1 MTDDKR
7 QPGAAESVAT
17 EAARGDAEAARGV
30 QRTRRRLKAFGTHL
44 VAYFLVMIVI
54 VPINYWLAPA
64 EPWFVL
70 PMVGW
75 GSVLAV
81 HAAYAMGLFDVFRG
95 GSR

>member
-7 QPGAAESVAT
+7 QPGAADTVSAEGT
-17 EAARGDAEAARGV
+17 GGDIGEARAK
-30 QRTRRRLKAFGTHL
+30 RRLKGLGTHL
-44 VAYFLVMIVI
+44 VVYFLVMVVI
-54 VPINYWLAPA
+54 VPLNYWLAPD

-81 HAAYAMGLFDVFRG
+81 HAAYAMGLFDAFRG